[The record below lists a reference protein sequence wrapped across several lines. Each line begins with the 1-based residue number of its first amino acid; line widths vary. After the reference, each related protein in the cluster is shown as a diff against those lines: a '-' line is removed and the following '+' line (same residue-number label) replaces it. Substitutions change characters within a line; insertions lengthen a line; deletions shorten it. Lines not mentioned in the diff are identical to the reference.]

1 MPKGATHGGSG
12 SQEKK
17 DTFPP
22 FCQEMAEKMASCGP
36 MMKEM
41 MTRCGPMMEKTI
53 GRCMEKMKSH
63 TPAAEGG
70 EPTDE

>member
-1 MPKGATHGGSG
+1 MNQETTHGGSG
-12 SQEKK
+12 SQENK

-22 FCQEMAEKMASCGP
+22 FCQEMAEKMAACGP
-36 MMKEM
+36 MMEEM
-41 MTRCGPMMEKTI
+41 MTRCGPIMENMM

-70 EPTDE
+70 EPTNE